1 MEKYRASVRTILSRI
16 ESHPDEFREH
26 FGKWEDIQNAVADRI
41 GGERNRLRGLTDE
54 EVEAIFNKLKEHIW
68 GPQFDAHVME
78 KVLDPQREERVLD
91 AYNISLGKT
100 GGGGINPYGWNDP
113 RMLQAVKPGE
123 IYAVGSG
130 GQSYP
135 DRATRQKVEL
145 QKIYEEQR
153 RQQAEQKESV
163 MQKLINKLKP

>member
-78 KVLDPQREERVLD
+78 KVLDPQREERGLD
-91 AYNISLGKT
+91 AYNISLGK
-100 GGGGINPYGWNDP
+100 
-113 RMLQAVKPGE
+113 
-123 IYAVGSG
+123 
-130 GQSYP
+130 
-135 DRATRQKVEL
+135 RQKAEL
-145 QKIYEEQR
+145 QKIYKEQKR
-153 RQQAEQKESV
+153 IHAEQKESV
-163 MQKLINKLKP
+163 MRKLINKLKP

>member
-26 FGKWEDIQNAVADRI
+26 FGKWEDIQNAVADRV

-78 KVLDPQREERVLD
+78 KVLDPQREERGLD
-91 AYNISLGKT
+91 AYNISLGK
-100 GGGGINPYGWNDP
+100 
-113 RMLQAVKPGE
+113 
-123 IYAVGSG
+123 
-130 GQSYP
+130 
-135 DRATRQKVEL
+135 RQKAEL
-145 QKIYEEQR
+145 QKLYEEQR

>member
-26 FGKWEDIQNAVADRI
+26 FGKWEDIQNAVADRV

-78 KVLDPQREERVLD
+78 KVLDPQREERGVD
-91 AYNISLGKT
+91 AYKISLGKS
-100 GGGGINPYGWNDP
+100 GGGGVHPPGLKVNPYQNSI
-113 RMLQAVKPGE
+113 LQPGGVYSTE
-123 IYAVGSG
+123 V
-130 GQSYP
+130 
-135 DRATRQKVEL
+135 
-145 QKIYEEQR
+145 
-153 RQQAEQKESV
+153 EQKAR
-163 MQKLINKLKP
+163 QLGLAPLLKKTINKLKL

>member
-78 KVLDPQREERVLD
+78 KVLDPQREERSLD
-91 AYNISLGKT
+91 AYKISLGKT
-100 GGGGINPYGWNDP
+100 GGGGIHPPGLKVNPYGWNDP
-113 RMLQAVKPGE
+113 RLLQAIKPEE
-123 IYAVGSG
+123 IYAV
-130 GQSYP
+130 P
-135 DRATRQKVEL
+135 DPMARQKAEL
-145 QKIYEEQR
+145 QKIYEEQKR
-153 RQQAEQKESV
+153 IHAEQKESV
-163 MQKLINKLKP
+163 MRKLINKLKP

>member
-78 KVLDPQREERVLD
+78 KVLDPQREERLD
-91 AYNISLGKT
+91 AYKISLGKT

-123 IYAVGSG
+123 IYAVSSG
-130 GQSYP
+130 GQVHP
-135 DRATRQKVEL
+135 DFIARQKAEL
-145 QKIYEEQR
+145 HKIYEEQKR
-153 RQQAEQKESV
+153 IHAEQKESV
-163 MQKLINKLKP
+163 MRKLINKLKP

>member
-78 KVLDPQREERVLD
+78 KVLDPQREERLD
-91 AYNISLGKT
+91 AYKISLGKT
-100 GGGGINPYGWNDP
+100 GGGGIS
-113 RMLQAVKPGE
+113 KPGE
-123 IYAVGSG
+123 IYAVSSG
-130 GQSYP
+130 GQVHP
-135 DRATRQKVEL
+135 DFIARQKAEL
-145 QKIYEEQR
+145 HKIYEEQKR
-153 RQQAEQKESV
+153 IHAEQKESV
-163 MQKLINKLKP
+163 MRKLINKLKP

>member
-68 GPQFDAHVME
+68 GPQFDTHVME
-78 KVLDPQREERVLD
+78 KVLDPQREERSLD
-91 AYNISLGKT
+91 AYNISLGKS
-100 GGGGINPYGWNDP
+100 GLKVNPYGWNDP
-113 RMLQAVKPGE
+113 RLLQAIKPEE
-123 IYAVGSG
+123 IYAV
-130 GQSYP
+130 P
-135 DRATRQKVEL
+135 DPMARQKAEL

>member
-26 FGKWEDIQNAVADRI
+26 FGKWEDIQNAVADRV

-78 KVLDPQREERVLD
+78 KVLDPQREERLD
-91 AYNISLGKT
+91 TYKISLGKT
-100 GGGGINPYGWNDP
+100 GGGGIS
-113 RMLQAVKPGE
+113 KPGE

-145 QKIYEEQR
+145 QKLYEEQR
-153 RQQAEQKESV
+153 RQQAEHI
-163 MQKLINKLKP
+163 KLHKSFAERVLNKLKL

>member
-78 KVLDPQREERVLD
+78 KVLDPQREERGLD
-91 AYNISLGKT
+91 AYNISLGK
-100 GGGGINPYGWNDP
+100 
-113 RMLQAVKPGE
+113 
-123 IYAVGSG
+123 
-130 GQSYP
+130 
-135 DRATRQKVEL
+135 RQKAEL
-145 QKIYEEQR
+145 QKLYEEQR

-163 MQKLINKLKP
+163 MQKLINKLKL

>member
-78 KVLDPQREERVLD
+78 KVLDPQREERSLD
-91 AYNISLGKT
+91 AYNISLGKS
-100 GGGGINPYGWNDP
+100 GLKVNPYGWNDP
-113 RMLQAVKPGE
+113 RLLQAIKPEE
-123 IYAVGSG
+123 IYAV
-130 GQSYP
+130 P
-135 DRATRQKVEL
+135 DPMARQKAEL
-145 QKIYEEQR
+145 HKIYEEQR

-163 MQKLINKLKP
+163 MQKLINKIKL

>member
-78 KVLDPQREERVLD
+78 KVLDPQREERSLD
-91 AYNISLGKT
+91 AYNISLGKS
-100 GGGGINPYGWNDP
+100 GLKVNPYGWNDP
-113 RMLQAVKPGE
+113 RLLQAIKPEE
-123 IYAVGSG
+123 IYAV
-130 GQSYP
+130 P
-135 DRATRQKVEL
+135 DPMARQKAEL

>member
-26 FGKWEDIQNAVADRI
+26 FGKWEDIQNAVADRV

-78 KVLDPQREERVLD
+78 KVLDPQREERGLD
-91 AYNISLGKT
+91 AYNISLGK
-100 GGGGINPYGWNDP
+100 
-113 RMLQAVKPGE
+113 
-123 IYAVGSG
+123 
-130 GQSYP
+130 
-135 DRATRQKVEL
+135 RQKAEL
-145 QKIYEEQR
+145 QKLYEEQR
-153 RQQAEQKESV
+153 RQQAEHI
-163 MQKLINKLKP
+163 KLHKSFAERILNKLKP